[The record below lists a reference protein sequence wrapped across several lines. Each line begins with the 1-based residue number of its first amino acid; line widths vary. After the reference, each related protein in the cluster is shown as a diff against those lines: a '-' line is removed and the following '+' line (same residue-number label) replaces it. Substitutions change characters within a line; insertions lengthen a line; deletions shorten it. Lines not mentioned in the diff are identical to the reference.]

1 MLFSRLVKITLI
13 LFIILGFF
21 SKFHPIDDSFEI
33 AVQQG
38 SFGSIIPM
46 IEACSEKLSTS
57 NAMQTHT
64 CHVGHGGCFFNIP
77 DLVNIDSFRI
87 INSNYLLS
95 AQLHYLSPD
104 QKLIKRPPIS

>member
-21 SKFHPIDDSFEI
+21 SKLHPIDDAFEI
-33 AVQQG
+33 VPQTS
-38 SFGSIIPM
+38 SFGLNNSM
-46 IEACSEKLSTS
+46 IEPASEKLSTA
-57 NAMQTHT
+57 NVMQTHT
-64 CHVGHGGCFFNIP
+64 CQIGHCGCFFNLP
-77 DLVNIDSFRI
+77 DLVNIVSVRI
-87 INSNYLLS
+87 NNSSYLLS

>member
-21 SKFHPIDDSFEI
+21 SKFHPVDDVFEI
-33 AVQQG
+33 TAQTG
-38 SFGSIIPM
+38 SFGS
-46 IEACSEKLSTS
+46 S
-57 NAMQTHT
+57 NATFVSASEEFSTANVMQIHT
-64 CHVGHGGCFFNIP
+64 CHIGHGGCFFNIP

-87 INSNYLLS
+87 TNSSYLLS
-95 AQLHYLSPD
+95 AQLHYLNPD